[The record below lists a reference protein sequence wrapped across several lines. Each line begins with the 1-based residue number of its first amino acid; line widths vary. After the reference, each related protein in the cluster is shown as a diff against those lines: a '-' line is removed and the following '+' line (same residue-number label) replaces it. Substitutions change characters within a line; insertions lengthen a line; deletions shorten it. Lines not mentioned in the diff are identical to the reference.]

1 MKCWERKAKQQ
12 LNNRHVGQWRCFEK
26 KKGNVCQRS
35 GQPPQARRQI
45 DIQKRSRCGKE
56 NIFNRESDRVCFADD
71 CSRKF
76 YHKKK
81 NSPRLSNLTTMDA
94 RHLKAKYIYLLTP
107 QLCVAFKKFKWA
119 LEWYRLPSKM
129 PTVARDSFSDILTVP
144 PADGQPADA
153 RSYRAWFLK
162 WDQEKKNKEIKQERN
177 ATAKQE
183 LHCMTITA
191 G

>member
-1 MKCWERKAKQQ
+1 MYVNAQDS
-12 LNNRHVGQWRCFEK
+12 RHKHAGRSIYRNVRDVGK
-26 KKGNVCQRS
+26 KTYLTG
-35 GQPPQARRQI
+35 
-45 DIQKRSRCGKE
+45 
-56 NIFNRESDRVCFADD
+56 RVTEFALQMIAVV
-71 CSRKF
+71 SSTI
-76 YHKKK
+76 KKK

-162 WDQEKKNKEIKQERN
+162 WDQEKKKQGNKTRKKCNSKTR
-177 ATAKQE
+177 TT
-183 LHCMTITA
+183 LHDNNSRITA
-191 G
+191 TGNDNANNYA